1 MATPHLSAAGWAFV
15 TGLAILANPRG
26 FPGSKTVAFDTQF
39 YLGPGDEDLMIGSLR
54 FFNLKD
60 LTFDD
65 QPNLYFIITTVREFI
80 SVFTSTD
87 Y

>member
-1 MATPHLSAAGWAFV
+1 MATPHLSAAGRAFV

-26 FPGSKTVAFDTQF
+26 FPGSKTVAFDTQL
-39 YLGPGDEDLMIGSLR
+39 YLGPGDGDLMIGSLR

-65 QPNLYFIITTVREFI
+65 QANLYSIVTTVRAL
-80 SVFTSTD
+80 SLLFTSTD